1 MKLKI
6 FLAFLIIVGPVI
18 YFKYV
23 TRDSEHL
30 SGSVAN
36 SVEVFDSN
44 MDSAYETKDSLAERR
59 LEEAK
64 KSREEA
70 QKSLDNSFISYF
82 SADFSDSFT
91 LEEAGDMEDSTDDIF
106 WVNSGAFLISE
117 SGVGRTLFGE
127 LSKGDKWQVKYQDA
141 RVATAKETDGGY
153 HPQNIFRLVTKS
165 KWKNLE
171 QEAFYN
177 IRKYNLS
184 NSFYRKASNAILLFN
199 RYQDGYNLYY
209 VGLRVDGNIIVKK
222 KYKKKYYTM
231 ASEKV
236 LDGVYNQKSTPNLIP
251 INKWIGIKSEV
262 KTIEG
267 SQVEIKVSIKMD
279 RDEED
284 WTEVLT
290 VIDDGESFGG
300 DAILEEGYAGI
311 RTDFMD
317 VEFDDYFVG
326 EIRK

>member
-1 MKLKI
+1 MKIKI
-6 FLAFLIIVGPVI
+6 FLAFVIIVIPVI
-18 YFKYV
+18 YFKYT
-23 TRDSEHL
+23 TRDSENL
-30 SGSVAN
+30 NGSVN
-36 SVEVFDSN
+36 NIVNQSVDSG
-44 MDSAYETKDSLAERR
+44 DKYETKNSLAERR
-59 LEEAK
+59 LEEEKMARK
-64 KSREEA
+64 KA
-70 QKSLDNSFISYF
+70 QETLDNSFSSYF

-91 LEEAGDMEDSTDDIF
+91 LEEAGDMEDSTNDDF

-117 SGVGRTLFGE
+117 NGVGRTLFDS
-127 LSKGDKWQVKYQDA
+127 LKKGDKWQVKYQNA

-153 HPQNIFRLVTKS
+153 YPQNIFRLVTKS

-236 LDGVYNQKSTPNLIP
+236 LDGVYNQENTPNLIP

-262 KTIEG
+262 RTINTD
-267 SQVEIKVSIKMD
+267 QVEIKVFLKMD
-279 RDEED
+279 RNETD
-284 WTEVLT
+284 WKEVVT
-290 VIDDGESFGG
+290 VVDDGKLFGG

-326 EIRK
+326 EIRE